1 MHQSNEIQ
9 SNTSSPN
16 GLEEQLKPS
25 RANNLPPEI
34 VPVHSIRSK
43 WNQEKGC
50 STDSQD

>member
-25 RANNLPPEI
+25 RANNLSEI
-34 VPVHSIRSK
+34 VPVHSIRS
-43 WNQEKGC
+43 
-50 STDSQD
+50 SR